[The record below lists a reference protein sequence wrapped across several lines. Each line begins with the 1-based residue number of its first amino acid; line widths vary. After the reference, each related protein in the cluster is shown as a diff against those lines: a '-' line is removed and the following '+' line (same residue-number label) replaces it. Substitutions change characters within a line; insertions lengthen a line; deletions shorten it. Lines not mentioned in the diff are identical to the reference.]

1 MRKSVLYFSLLLNV
15 FLAGIAA
22 MARLEGGDKCPIN
35 WRNTSNFPV
44 PDTVYIHDTVKIIDP
59 TPTSET
65 FLGYDTAML
74 ERADKRADIGE
85 NNGLF
90 YVESQG
96 NTGKNLPISVGI
108 DSAPDTNVASKSA
121 HLTNE
126 VSKSGLKEEADA
138 MDKLLA
144 NCRQVSSGNAPES
157 KESGTCKNEHVP
169 ENVDMDIY
177 SDSVPV
183 LVPIT
188 QRVYKDST
196 CTVWVSGYN
205 PTVDSVHVYKSAA
218 YYPVVP
224 RKGYDAPDIV
234 VTLGPY
240 MGFGNKGFNYGICVT
255 VGVPL
260 RRRR

>member
-1 MRKSVLYFSLLLNV
+1 MKRTILKCVAFVVLYITI
-15 FLAGIAA
+15 IA
-22 MARLEGGDKCPIN
+22 LFVITFGKGPIN
-35 WRNTSNFPV
+35 WRNTFNFPV

-74 ERADKRADIGE
+74 ERADKRADIRLS
-85 NNGLF
+85 NDA
-90 YVESQG
+90 SD
-96 NTGKNLPISVGI
+96 I
-108 DSAPDTNVASKSA
+108 NVASKSA

-126 VSKSGLKEEADA
+126 VSKSGLKERADTVG
-138 MDKLLA
+138 KLRA
-144 NCRQVSSGNAPES
+144 SYGQV
-157 KESGTCKNEHVP
+157 
-169 ENVDMDIY
+169 

-205 PTVDSVHVYKSAA
+205 PAVDSVHVYRSVA
-218 YYPVVP
+218 YYPVVSDKEYEP
-224 RKGYDAPDIV
+224 PNIV
-234 VTLGPY
+234 LTVGPY

-255 VGVPL
+255 LGVPL
-260 RRRR
+260 ELKWPWLQ

>member
-1 MRKSVLYFSLLLNV
+1 MKRTILKCVAFVVLYITI
-15 FLAGIAA
+15 IA
-22 MARLEGGDKCPIN
+22 LFVITFGKGPIN
-35 WRNTSNFPV
+35 RRNTSNFPV

-74 ERADKRADIGE
+74 ERADRRADIRLS
-85 NNGLF
+85 NDASDIN
-90 YVESQG
+90 
-96 NTGKNLPISVGI
+96 I
-108 DSAPDTNVASKSA
+108 ASKSA

-126 VSKSGLKEEADA
+126 VSKSGLKERADTVG
-138 MDKLLA
+138 KLRA
-144 NCRQVSSGNAPES
+144 SYEQV
-157 KESGTCKNEHVP
+157 
-169 ENVDMDIY
+169 

-205 PTVDSVHVYKSAA
+205 PTVDSVHVYRSVA
-218 YYPVVP
+218 YYPVVSDKEYEP
-224 RKGYDAPDIV
+224 PNIV
-234 VTLGPY
+234 LTVGPY

-255 VGVPL
+255 LGVPL
-260 RRRR
+260 ELKWPW

>member
-1 MRKSVLYFSLLLNV
+1 MKRTILKCVAFVVLYITI
-15 FLAGIAA
+15 IA
-22 MARLEGGDKCPIN
+22 LFVITFGKGPIN

-59 TPTSET
+59 TPASET

-85 NNGLF
+85 NNDLF

-96 NTGKNLPISVGI
+96 NTGKNLPISGGI
-108 DSAPDTNVASKSA
+108 DSAPDINVASKSA
-121 HLTNE
+121 HITNE
-126 VSKSGLKEEADA
+126 VGKSVLKEGADTVG
-138 MDKLLA
+138 KLQA
-144 NCRQVSSGNAPES
+144 SYGQV
-157 KESGTCKNEHVP
+157 
-169 ENVDMDIY
+169 

-205 PTVDSVHVYKSAA
+205 PTVDSVHVYRSVA
-218 YYPVVP
+218 YYPVVSDKEYEP
-224 RKGYDAPDIV
+224 PNIV
-234 VTLGPY
+234 LTVGPY
-240 MGFGNKGFNYGICVT
+240 MGFGNKGFNYGIALT
-255 VGVPL
+255 VGFPIELKKVI
-260 RRRR
+260 RRL

>member
-1 MRKSVLYFSLLLNV
+1 MKKTILKCVAFVVLYITI
-15 FLAGIAA
+15 IA
-22 MARLEGGDKCPIN
+22 LFVITFGKGPIN
-35 WRNTSNFPV
+35 WRNASNFPV

-74 ERADKRADIGE
+74 ERADIRLSNDASDI
-85 NNGLF
+85 
-90 YVESQG
+90 
-96 NTGKNLPISVGI
+96 
-108 DSAPDTNVASKSA
+108 NVASKSA

-126 VSKSGLKEEADA
+126 VSKSGLKERADTVG
-138 MDKLLA
+138 KLRA
-144 NCRQVSSGNAPES
+144 SYGQV
-157 KESGTCKNEHVP
+157 
-169 ENVDMDIY
+169 

-205 PTVDSVHVYKSAA
+205 PAVDSVHVYRSVA
-218 YYPVVP
+218 YYPVVSDKEYEP
-224 RKGYDAPDIV
+224 PNIV
-234 VTLGPY
+234 LTVGPY

-255 VGVPL
+255 LGVPL
-260 RRRR
+260 ELKWPWLQ

>member
-22 MARLEGGDKCPIN
+22 MGILEGGDKCPIN

-59 TPTSET
+59 MPTSET

-74 ERADKRADIGE
+74 ERADKRADIRLS
-85 NNGLF
+85 NDA
-90 YVESQG
+90 SD
-96 NTGKNLPISVGI
+96 I
-108 DSAPDTNVASKSA
+108 NVASKSA

-126 VSKSGLKEEADA
+126 VSKSELKERADTVG
-138 MDKLLA
+138 KLRA
-144 NCRQVSSGNAPES
+144 SYGQVSSGNAPES